1 MPSRY
6 RISKTLSSE
15 DNRQYLGNTIY
26 PDIPLSENDIYIIT
40 TAGDR
45 YDILANQ
52 FYGDTNLWWVIPAAN
67 GISKR
72 DSLYP
77 TPGLQLRI
85 PENKD
90 NIFSV
95 YESTNQR
102 R

>member
-1 MPSRY
+1 MPNRY
-6 RISKTLSSE
+6 RVAKVENTE
-15 DNRQYLGNTIY
+15 ENRRYLGNTVY

-52 FYGDTNLWWVIPAAN
+52 FYGDPDLWWIIPAAN

-85 PENKD
+85 PENKE
-90 NIFSV
+90 NIFSI
-95 YESTNQR
+95 YESINSKR
-102 R
+102 